1 MVMTPSDFHSAS
13 RFNHFTTRRAGTI
26 HHAMHFGLNPLL
38 AVFVAILLLYLYKPA
53 QATENTGEDSIA
65 RETLTRADRIRFP
78 DEGFQVDVTITTT
91 EPDTA
96 EDVRTYRILSKGNSY
111 TLVQTTAPA
120 IDRGQILLMRD
131 RDLWAFLP
139 NLSQP
144 IRLPLSQKL
153 TGQVANG
160 DLARANFA
168 GDYNPKI
175 LRSEKIDNES
185 FQVLQLDAIDNSVT
199 YRKVLFWVNAKNN
212 RPYKAEFYALSGR
225 LLKTGYYQE
234 FLPLGGET
242 RPTKLIIEDSLRRGR
257 RSVLE
262 YNNMVIR
269 DLPDKIFT
277 KDYLKK
283 LSR

>member
-1 MVMTPSDFHSAS
+1 MHAS
-13 RFNHFTTRRAGTI
+13 RTSWNTRAS
-26 HHAMHFGLNPLL
+26 AWAWALMALLL
-38 AVFVAILLLYLYKPA
+38 ALSAWPA
-53 QATENTGEDSIA
+53 WAEEAADGNTLA
-65 RETLTRADRIRFP
+65 REMLQRADRIRFP
-78 DEGFQVDVTITTT
+78 DGGFRVDVVITTT
-91 EPDTA
+91 QQPDSEPD
-96 EDVRTYRILSKGNSY
+96 VRAYRILSKGNSR

-120 IDRGQILLMRD
+120 IDRDQILLMRD

-144 IRLPLSQKL
+144 IRLPLSQRL

-168 GDYNPKI
+168 GDYTPKL
-175 LRSEKIDNES
+175 LRKETIEGETY
-185 FQVLQLDAIDNSVT
+185 QVLQLDAVDNWVT
-199 YRKVLFWVNAKNN
+199 YRRVLYWVNARNY
-212 RPYKAEFYALSGR
+212 RPFKTEFYALSGR
-225 LLKTGYYQE
+225 LLKTALYQE
-234 FLPLGGET
+234 FQNLGGET
-242 RPTKLIIEDSLRRGR
+242 RPTRLVVEDALRRGN

-262 YNNMVIR
+262 YSNMVER

>member
-1 MVMTPSDFHSAS
+1 MISFYPHPQTMSLRNAHIKRHRLKAFWTAFLVTM
-13 RFNHFTTRRAGTI
+13 
-26 HHAMHFGLNPLL
+26 LL
-38 AVFVAILLLYLYKPA
+38 SIFK
-53 QATENTGEDSIA
+53 ATLAADNTGSDNFA
-65 RETLTRADRIRFP
+65 REILSRADRIRFP

-91 EPDTA
+91 EPDA
-96 EDVRTYRILSKGNSY
+96 DEDVRVYRILSKGNNQ

-120 IDRGQILLMRD
+120 VDRGQILLMRD

-168 GDYNPKI
+168 GDYEPKL
-175 LRSEKIDNES
+175 LRTEKIDGVS
-185 FQVLQLDAIDNSVT
+185 YHVLQLDAVDNGVT
-199 YRKVLFWVNAKNN
+199 YRKVLYWINEKNS

-225 LLKTGYYQE
+225 LLKTGHYQE
-234 FLPLGGET
+234 FRALGGET
-242 RPTKLIIEDSLRRGR
+242 RPTRLVIEDSLRHGR

-262 YNNMVIR
+262 YRDMVIR
-269 DLPDKIFT
+269 DLSDKIFT